1 FAGTVR
7 SNVTAG
13 RERPDAELDVVL
25 QASAATD
32 VVELHAAGLDHAVTD
47 RGASLSGGQRQR
59 VALARALSVDAPVL
73 VLHDPTTAVDAVTEH
88 AIARGIAELRHTE
101 RASQT
106 TILIT
111 TSPALLSVT
120 HRVLVIDDGRVVA
133 EGTHHDLASSDAQY
147 KETVLR

>member
-1 FAGTVR
+1 
-7 SNVTAG
+7 
-13 RERPDAELDVVL
+13 
-25 QASAATD
+25 
-32 VVELHAAGLDHAVTD
+32 
-47 RGASLSGGQRQR
+47 
-59 VALARALSVDAPVL
+59 